1 MRQVLD
7 GTEPILLVSHDAE
20 DNGWQFIGISSASI
34 SDVKL
39 VCLEA
44 ITRLDPTVLEVA
56 DLLSSGWQA
65 IRERVG
71 GSWTRRQRPADS
83 DDEPIL

>member
-7 GTEPILLVSHDAE
+7 GTEPILFVSHDAE
-20 DNGWQFIGISSASI
+20 DHGWQFIGISDASV
-34 SDVKL
+34 SDAKL
-39 VCLEA
+39 VCLEE

-56 DLLSSGWQA
+56 DLPSGWQA

-83 DDEPIL
+83 DDEMIL